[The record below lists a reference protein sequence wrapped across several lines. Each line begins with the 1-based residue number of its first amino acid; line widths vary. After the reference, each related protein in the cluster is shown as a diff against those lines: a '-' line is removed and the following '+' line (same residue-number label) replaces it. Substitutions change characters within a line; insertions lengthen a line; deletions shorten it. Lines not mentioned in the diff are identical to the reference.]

1 MSFLAERSVV
11 SRLRS
16 YYMEQV
22 PGRIGIAGDWHGNTA
37 WATRAVR
44 TDGRA
49 AARTGPCSVRWCWL
63 RFAGRPI
70 SNALRALI
78 SR

>member
-22 PGRIGIAGDWHGNTA
+22 PGRIGVAGDWHGNTA

-44 TDGRA
+44 KMA
-49 AARTGPCSVRWCWL
+49 ALAPAPGLAP
-63 RFAGRPI
+63 
-70 SNALRALI
+70 
-78 SR
+78 